1 METIMPDLDEMFKQD
16 AYGLDYAD
24 KAIMLVEQLREL
36 SLHHQQLCPEYR
48 QILASFSYEANQLSK
63 TEDLLALP
71 VRLFKHHELKSVEG
85 QSQTNVKTLTSSGT
99 TSQQVS
105 KIFLDKQTSLYQ
117 TKALAAIMRSY
128 IGAQRLPM
136 IIVDTDAVIKNRNLF
151 SARGG
156 GILGLSNFGR
166 NHLYLFDED
175 MNIKY
180 DELAAF
186 TEKHKGK
193 PIFLFGFTF
202 IAWHHLVKELEASGK
217 RIQLDQATLVHSGGW
232 KKLESEKVDNPTFK
246 KRVFDVTG
254 IEHIHNFYGMVEQMG
269 SVYMECQEGH
279 FHASNFSEIIIRD
292 PETNAVLPQGEIG
305 LIETISVLPHSY
317 PGHAILTED
326 MGKILGVDD
335 CTCGRKG
342 TYFKVEGRLPKAEVR
357 GCSDTYEA

>member
-1 METIMPDLDEMFKQD
+1 MPDLDELFKQD
-16 AYGLDYAD
+16 AYGLGGSEKSD
-24 KAIMLVEQLREL
+24 ILLQQLKEL
-36 SLHHQQLCPEYR
+36 SAHHRSLCPEYKR
-48 QILASFSYEANQLSK
+48 ISDAFSFDPEAMQSAQ
-63 TEDLLALP
+63 EALALP
-71 VRLFKHHELKSVEG
+71 VRLFKHYELKSVEG
-85 QSQTNVKTLTSSGT
+85 DENTNVKTLTSSGT

-128 IGAQRLPM
+128 LGPKRLPM

-166 NHLYLFDED
+166 DHLYLFDEN
-175 MNIKY
+175 MKIKH

-186 TEKHKGK
+186 SKKYEGK

-202 IAWHHLVKELEASGK
+202 IVWHHLVRELEALGSTIDLK
-217 RIQLDQATLVHSGGW
+217 QATLIHSGGW

-246 KRVFDVTG
+246 QRVSDATG

-269 SVYMECQEGH
+269 SVYMECEEGH
-279 FHASNFSEIIIRD
+279 FHASLFSEIIIRD
-292 PETNAVLPQGEIG
+292 PETNAVLPHGDLG
-305 LIETISVLPHSY
+305 LIETISMLPHSY

-326 MGKILGVDD
+326 QGRVLGVDD
-335 CTCGRKG
+335 CACGRSG
-342 TYFKVEGRLPKAEVR
+342 TYFRIEGRLPKAEVR
-357 GCSDTYEA
+357 GCSDTYEAN